1 MISMDFIKGLPRFG
15 SANCILV
22 VIDGFSKFAHFI
34 LLSHLFNAQHVA

>member
-1 MISMDFIKGLPRFG
+1 MISMDFIKGLPCFG